1 MIRAAI
7 LTAAMLA
14 PGSPAIAAQ
23 SVRLTDATVA
33 PSWLRLV
40 QPHRS
45 AAIPLG
51 CAYRLSDVSAYRWN
65 GHALGAQRWTADHLV
80 TYWTTRHH
88 RRVTFDG
95 RTFRNRTRSAVIVAA
110 WCES

>member
-1 MIRAAI
+1 MIRAAVLAVTM
-7 LTAAMLA
+7 LTPGLAAN
-14 PGSPAIAAQ
+14 AAQ
-23 SVRLTDATVA
+23 PVVLSDAAVSPT
-33 PSWLRLV
+33 WLRLV

-51 CAYRLSDVSAYRWN
+51 CAYRASDVSAYRWN

-95 RTFRNRTRSAVIVAA
+95 VTFRNRTRSAVIVAA